1 MERKNVTVNEII
13 KEGALYA
20 ARRKSASE
28 KSPPDTIETSEDE
41 NGNSSTILPEDS
53 LISERVEVIVQKS
66 QVTLGILDGYYP
78 TTAWHVGPLAELRW
92 ITSDRKFPSGMQNH
106 HHWFSSNRGVPSGP
120 VQVILIMGPFGL
132 LPSNRWSCST
142 LQVVF
147 SLINRDKKNRK
158 RKLGSTATTIDNFDL
173 LQETLHH
180 GDCGGVTD
188 ARCLLKAM
196 IKRGSN
202 YRWSLPKTISNVLGN
217 ALVDTIGSGKPVD
230 LPKCG

>member
-28 KSPPDTIETSEDE
+28 KLPPDTIETSEDE
-41 NGNSSTILPEDS
+41 HGNSSTILPEDS
-53 LISERVEVIVQKS
+53 LIAERVEVIVQKS

-106 HHWFSSNRGVPSGP
+106 HHWFPFKNGVPSGP
-120 VQVILIMGPFGL
+120 VQVILIMGPFSR

-142 LQVVF
+142 LQVVL
-147 SLINRDKKNRK
+147 SLTNHAGRNKK
-158 RKLGSTATTIDNFDL
+158 RKVGSTATTREKFDL

-188 ARCLLKAM
+188 ARCILRAM
-196 IKRGSN
+196 INRGSN
-202 YRWSLPKTISNVLGN
+202 YRWSLPKTISNVFVTNKL
-217 ALVDTIGSGKPVD
+217 
-230 LPKCG
+230 